1 MHTTKPLTP
10 PAMGGVFHS
19 PALARAHVDCT
30 DVQSVVRR
38 DYLHNLL
45 SLDHARARTP
55 AKRGAAIQK
64 PDAYYRKLRLA
75 KFGGD
80 FNPIEAAVDEAV
92 AAFAGAHPESD
103 RRVWLKI
110 ANRVGADAFMDA
122 VWQKAAEIREDEA
135 RGRRL
140 RNKAAAF
147 QQLLNRRF
155 PREGGAK

>member
-10 PAMGGVFHS
+10 LATGGVFRS
-19 PALARAHVDCT
+19 PPLARAHVDCRASRSQT
-30 DVQSVVRR
+30 G
-38 DYLHNLL
+38 YINI
-45 SLDHARARTP
+45 SLRSQTTGAPAHAHEGIGDRAAYFKTWRTE
-55 AKRGAAIQK
+55 
-64 PDAYYRKLRLA
+64 

-80 FNPIEAAVDEAV
+80 FDPVSAAVDEAV
-92 AAFAGAHPESD
+92 AAFAGAHPDLD

-122 VWQKAAEIREDEA
+122 VWQNAAEIREDEA

>member
-10 PAMGGVFHS
+10 PATGGVFRS
-19 PALARAHVDCT
+19 PPPSRARKEKTIPLVGT
-30 DVQSVVRR
+30 DSGQTG
-38 DYLHNLL
+38 YINI
-45 SLDHARARTP
+45 SLRSQTTGAHARDGIGDRAAYFKAWRT
-55 AKRGAAIQK
+55 
-64 PDAYYRKLRLA
+64 A

-80 FNPIEAAVDEAV
+80 FDPVSAAVDEAV
-92 AAFAGAHPESD
+92 AAFAGAHPDQD

>member
-10 PAMGGVFHS
+10 PATGGVFRS
-19 PALARAHVDCT
+19 PPLARAHVDCRSSRSQT
-30 DVQSVVRR
+30 G
-38 DYLHNLL
+38 YINI
-45 SLDHARARTP
+45 SLRSQTTGAHAHAHEGIGDRAAYFKTWRT
-55 AKRGAAIQK
+55 
-64 PDAYYRKLRLA
+64 A

-80 FNPIEAAVDEAV
+80 FDPVSAAVDEA
-92 AAFAGAHPESD
+92 ATAFAGAHPESD